1 MASQQK
7 FGSNE
12 ITGHFFNFFNNQ
24 LALLEKTYQYQFT
37 ELKQLDETRL
47 GNLYPLL
54 FSIHHTG
61 TSISLL
67 SRHLHLS
74 ECYMLARSFLERI
87 INYIYLLSCK
97 EKDYLRY
104 LAYTKQK
111 GFRVLNRSFA
121 VGDLKVESRWTGS
134 IDLES
139 QPELKKAIDMFTGKK
154 SGKPITRWSLVSRSE
169 MLESISNRGK
179 LEIGYLMFA
188 ILGIYDDASEAL
200 HGTLYG
206 STFHIGT
213 FTGKIPSTKNGLKR
227 IWDEQFSA
235 LFLVLGSC
243 MHTLLQAFNKVAT
256 IESIMNE
263 SRDNLKNIGRVI
275 KGIGGEEPGLTSWE
289 VFMSGGEVEPPTTD

>member
-1 MASQQK
+1 MAGQQK
-7 FGSNE
+7 FGSDE
-12 ITGHFFNFFNNQ
+12 ITGYFFNFFNNQ
-24 LALLEKTYQYQFT
+24 LVLLEKTYQYQFT
-37 ELKQLDETRL
+37 KLKYLDETRL

-61 TSISLL
+61 ISISLL
-67 SRHLHLS
+67 SRHMHLN
-74 ECYMLARSFLERI
+74 ECYILARSFLERI
-87 INYIYLLSCK
+87 LNYIYLLSCE

-121 VGDLKVESRWTGS
+121 VGDLKAQLRWAGS
-134 IDLES
+134 IELES

-154 SGKPITRWSLVSRSE
+154 SGKPITRWSLLSLSE

-206 STFHIGT
+206 STFHIGI
-213 FTGKIPSTKNGLKR
+213 FHGKTPSTKNELKR
-227 IWDEQFSA
+227 TWNKQFSA
-235 LFLVLGSC
+235 LFLMLGSC
-243 MHTLLQAFNKVAT
+243 MHTLLQAFNKEAT
-256 IESIMNE
+256 IKGIINE
-263 SRDNLKNIGRVI
+263 SRANLKDIGGVL
-275 KGIGGEEPGLTSWE
+275 KVIGGEESSLTSWE
-289 VFMSGGEVEPPTTD
+289 AFMSSGEVKPPTTN